1 MVSPTPQQ
9 PHQPGHHAQ
18 NEGGAPTL
26 CAAPCHVPMSP
37 CAPDQQMLPGSTPKA
52 AHPPG
57 PRHCRSAT
65 PPRTRHRTARAV
77 RSHPSWRLEE
87 AQGGSGWV
95 GECVCALMCVA
106 APARLFA
113 RVRARVRACMHAS
126 RCGECALKDHRH
138 PLSRG
143 PWHQV
148 SSTGW
153 TQGRALRAGRERQG
167 IQGQGIKGRAPRAGH
182 GTRWEQSE
190 QANAHHR

>member
-1 MVSPTPQQ
+1 ML
-9 PHQPGHHAQ
+9 HAAHSGLRMRSRGVTRRSGPPPRTKSS
-18 NEGGAPTL
+18 ER
-26 CAAPCHVPMSP
+26 
-37 CAPDQQMLPGSTPKA
+37 QMPPGSTSRP

-65 PPRTRHRTARAV
+65 PLRTHHRTARAA
-77 RSHPSWRLEE
+77 RSRPSWRLEE

-106 APARLFA
+106 APARSFA
-113 RVRARVRACMHAS
+113 RVRARARMHACIMVWE
-126 RCGECALKDHRH
+126 RALKDHRH
-138 PLSRG
+138 PLSLG
-143 PWHQV
+143 PWRQV

-167 IQGQGIKGRAPRAGH
+167 NQGQGIKGRAPRAGH